1 MSGSSCYLHLP
12 VDGGR
17 RASTALW
24 PALGRWVQ
32 THVDP
37 QLLEFITMLC
47 ASVIV
52 YNFSYITNPNFNPSY
67 KVIVFLYGVWVFC
80 TYLLD
85 RGRLLSFLKMA
96 WPLLVWAAQVYV
108 RSRMGTPIY
117 KPAPYAILICMAVSI
132 SYWYIRTGSRILM
145 QCLVIVMLA
154 GLIQCSLISIRYLL
168 KFSSAIRVSAMSKLP
183 SVYRGKGIGTFGYV
197 YGMVYVILLLLFA
210 VVERIRAR
218 RWRQAALG
226 AVLLGILTAA
236 FVLARFMIAY
246 ALLGIGLVLFFVF
259 GKNMK
264 KRLLITGGALLILY
278 WPAARLMKLAAGLV
292 RNRFIQIRLIEV
304 SSLMLGQLNLASD
317 QSALL
322 ARSTYLQHLFEII
335 ARRPVLGSLG
345 RWKWLSFHHDF
356 QWIGDYALY
365 GIFSFLFLYFV
376 FFSFNRFVRQQSDAP
391 VYRGAWRVMLIVLA
405 IHGALNRLYANDLLA
420 IYFILVPLMLNGLL
434 NPALRRREET
444 NRS

>member
-1 MSGSSCYLHLP
+1 MKDSSFYLHLP

-17 RASTALW
+17 STSVAIW
-24 PALGRWVQ
+24 PALGRWIRA
-32 THVDP
+32 HVDP

-67 KVIVFLYGVWVFC
+67 KVIVLLYGVWVCC

-85 RGRLLSFLKMA
+85 RARLIGFLKMA

-108 RSRMGTPIY
+108 RSRLRTPIY
-117 KPAPYAILICMAVSI
+117 KPAPFAILICMAVSI
-132 SYWYIRTGSRILM
+132 SYWYIKTGSRILIR
-145 QCLVIVMLA
+145 CLVIIMLA
-154 GLIQCSLISIRYLL
+154 GLVHCSLISIRYLL

-197 YGMVYVILLLLFA
+197 YGMVYVLLLLLFA
-210 VVERIRAR
+210 FVERLRAR
-218 RWRQAALG
+218 RWRSAVLG
-226 AVLLGILTAA
+226 AVLLGIMGAA

-246 ALLGIGLVLFFVF
+246 ALLAVGLVLFFVF

-264 KRLLITGGALLILY
+264 KRLLITGCALLVLY
-278 WPAARLMKLAAGLV
+278 WPAAQLMKAAAGMV
-292 RNRFIQIRLIEV
+292 HNRFIQIRLVEV
-304 SSLMLGQLNLASD
+304 SSLMLGRLNLASD

-322 ARSTYLQHLFEII
+322 ARSAYLQHLFEII
-335 ARRPVLGSLG
+335 ARRPIFGSLG

-365 GIFSFLFLYFV
+365 GIFSFLFLYFI

-391 VYRGAWRVMLIVLA
+391 VYRSAWRVMLIVLA

-420 IYFILVPLMLNGLL
+420 IFFILVPLMLNGLF
-434 NPALRRREET
+434 NPALRRPPET
-444 NRS
+444 GRS